1 MAIFIIHNIKDR
13 CLIDMNLR
21 KEQLKFSKIE
31 VAKLLK
37 TLMAVLP
44 EETYQKTKSYLM
56 EVCID
61 SNEESINSAINGLSE
76 EDEFALMSLL
86 MGTSVNLVPLE
97 QRPII
102 KGEYIVPD
110 FLASFQI
117 NNNLIQ
123 SEYNQ
128 YLKCFIDVKS
138 TDKDKYKIGGS
149 ELQRR
154 RNFAKQ
160 FDLPLLFAV
169 RFTQFPRFPCWV
181 LMEDNDY
188 SKSSLTISFT
198 DIMNGGREKIWNDY
212 WFLISTKKVLFKAE
226 FTQDYSILQ
235 SSKYGNLQKFDIII
249 NGYVISFT
257 DINKATVLYILFEQ
271 MTEEIVSIEQGRS
284 IIQTLVPRFDMRCI
298 ADVLYHFNKLG
309 RDNRDY
315 PSPAPKL
322 LLHADK
328 IGKNFTIKR
337 EFIEGII
344 QQLIKAKI
352 LNLFIPSKGFH
363 ISKVDHQDWQ
373 EIVVNI

>member
-1 MAIFIIHNIKDR
+1 
-13 CLIDMNLR
+13 MNVGKNAVKL
-21 KEQLKFSKIE
+21 SKIE
-31 VAKLLK
+31 IAKLLK
-37 TLMAVLP
+37 TLRAIFP
-44 EETYQKTKSYLM
+44 EETYQNIKNYLI

-76 EDEFALMSLL
+76 EDEFALISFL
-86 MGTSVNLVPLE
+86 MGTTINLVPLE

-117 NNNLIQ
+117 NKGVIQ
-123 SEYNQ
+123 SQYPQ

-149 ELQRR
+149 ELKRR

-169 RFTQFPRFPCWV
+169 RFTKFPRFPFWV

-198 DIMNGGREKIWNDY
+198 DIMNGSREKIWNDY
-212 WFLISTKKVLFKAE
+212 WFSLTTNKILFRAE
-226 FTQDYSILQ
+226 FTQDDSILKCD
-235 SSKYGNLQKFDIII
+235 KYGNLQRFEIVV
-249 NGYVISFT
+249 NGRTIPFT
-257 DINKATVLYILFEQ
+257 DMSKVTMLYILFEQ
-271 MTEEIVSIEQGRS
+271 LTEEIGLIEQGNS
-284 IIQTLVPRFDMRCI
+284 IIQTLVPSFNLRSI
-298 ADVLYHFNKLG
+298 SDVLYRFNQLG
-309 RDNRDY
+309 RDNRNF
-315 PSPAPKL
+315 PSPAPKI
-322 LLHADK
+322 LLHADQ

-337 EFIEGII
+337 EFLEAII

-352 LNLFIPSKGFH
+352 LKLFVPSNSFH
-363 ISKVDHQDWQ
+363 ISKVEYQDWQ